1 MYISVNQNNEIK
13 KVGVDEN
20 LTVLYVDEKSKNYP
34 WNGWSNAKI
43 CCYRVNVNDKGI
55 VTMMTPYIFS
65 NNLDVIDQLGNAT
78 EVNSSDI
85 TDNRN
90 GLMETFETGMTNS
103 DDIATLRNGLMEVYE
118 MITAES
124 EVQ

>member
-1 MYISVNQNNEIK
+1 MYLSVNEYNEVK
-13 KVGVDEN
+13 KVGIDEN
-20 LTVLYVDEKSKNYP
+20 LTVLFVDETREDFPFRGMSE
-34 WNGWSNAKI
+34 ARI
-43 CCYRVNVNDKGI
+43 CCYRINVKDGI
-55 VTMMTPYIFS
+55 IMMMTPYMDSIS
-65 NNLDVIDQLGNAT
+65 LDVIDQLGQST
-78 EVNSSDI
+78 EVNKSDI
-85 TDNRN
+85 SDNRN